1 MKEEIST
8 SIKVLDRK
16 ILQLAMDRP
25 TTNWNVLDIIDDE
38 RVANGVQ
45 KTVNIGSCSLHILHG
60 AFQTGFT
67 KIDWDIG
74 KILKAM
80 YKLFDESPARR
91 DIYLHEG
98 DSELFPLKFAATRWI
113 EDQKVAERALEVWPS
128 IVATIKHWT
137 SLCKSKQPKNN
148 KSYETLVE
156 YHKDPLIPARFHFF
170 RFIAGILKPF
180 LVIFQSDNPL
190 LSFMFDELS
199 QALYRLVRLIYKK
212 KKINETINLRN
223 VMKKEFLTN
232 PNNQLE
238 EYLIDLGAATKEALG
253 KLQIASERKRKFRED
268 CKKAVVEILLKLLE
282 RLPTNK
288 TIVVTASSL
297 SPKNMNEIPTKV
309 QKRFKKLADNL
320 FTLKLIP
327 SSEADN
333 AKFQYDE
340 FKRCASKQRNS

>member
-1 MKEEIST
+1 
-8 SIKVLDRK
+8 
-16 ILQLAMDRP
+16 MDGP

-45 KTVNIGSCSLHILHG
+45 KTINIGSCSLHILHG

-98 DSELFPLKFAATRWI
+98 HSELFPLKFAATRWI

-170 RFIAGILKPF
+170 CFIAGILKPF

-268 CKKAVVEILLKLLE
+268 CKKAVVEILLKL
-282 RLPTNK
+282 
-288 TIVVTASSL
+288 
-297 SPKNMNEIPTKV
+297 
-309 QKRFKKLADNL
+309 
-320 FTLKLIP
+320 
-327 SSEADN
+327 
-333 AKFQYDE
+333 
-340 FKRCASKQRNS
+340 